1 MGTSSFKSQNEYES
15 LWAEQLEES
24 HSYYV
29 PEKYQLGILTHFLD
43 QQDIE
48 YVTEGRIFC
57 YPIDILAIN
66 GDSTMAIELKS
77 GKIVRG
83 IEQASRNTDF
93 VDHSFLAVWEEDIDS
108 DLVEEVSNLS
118 IGLMG
123 IGNSVELISLPCKTG
138 KQLCSKENVI
148 STVKNH
154 VRSDSS
160 VQ

>member
-1 MGTSSFKSQNEYES
+1 MGTSSFKSQDEYES
-15 LWAEQLEES
+15 LWAEQLGES

-43 QQDIE
+43 QQDIT
-48 YVTEGRIFC
+48 YVTEERIFC
-57 YPIDILAIN
+57 YPIDVLAVH
-66 GDSTMAIELKS
+66 GDSTIAVELKS
-77 GKIVRG
+77 GKIDRG
-83 IEQASRNTDF
+83 IEQACRNTDF
-93 VDHSFLAVWEEDIDS
+93 VDHSFLAVWEQDIDS
-108 DLVEEVSNLS
+108 ELVEEISELS

-123 IGNSVELISLPCKTG
+123 VGNSVELISLPSKTG

-148 STVKNH
+148 STVENH